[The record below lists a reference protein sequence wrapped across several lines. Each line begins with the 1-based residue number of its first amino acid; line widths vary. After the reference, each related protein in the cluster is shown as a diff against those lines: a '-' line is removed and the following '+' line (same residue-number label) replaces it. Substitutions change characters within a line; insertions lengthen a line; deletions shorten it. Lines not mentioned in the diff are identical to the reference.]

1 MYCPNCKEEF
11 GGKFCPECGTKLVEK
26 PAAGL
31 SIGDGNA
38 FNGAI
43 NYDASHHVHNEDRS
57 VHNISNTTSTINNIT
72 QVEAQKTEMEMM
84 QEKKRLYLEACRAA
98 YEDNVLDQGEVN
110 QLERYRVEL
119 GLSSKDA
126 DEMLRL
132 AAQHTQFSSQRQE
145 LPGIARIKM
154 RQFSEALKAGD
165 APALLRQLDGMEALA
180 GRFANE
186 ELHFAYYLVLA
197 ALKQAECIR
206 KYENTRADNYWQM
219 YWTCL
224 AYCKSGDTLKSNE
237 ILWSL
242 CEKFP
247 HYPAE
252 NSALLAVSC
261 AFLGGD
267 SQEASAYLQ
276 ELTGDYSPVLQGLAE
291 CAYLMLEP
299 ETATLMGATEQGSLF
314 YLTQVFGQETSEEKA
329 RRKAEEAK
337 RKAEEEAKR
346 KAEEEAKRKAE
357 EEAKRRAEE
366 EAKRRA
372 EEEAKRKAEEE
383 AKRKVEE
390 EAKRKAEVETKRKAE
405 EDPKARK
412 KYEIIK
418 GIGYIPYG
426 ETKIKSSAFWGCSSL
441 TNITIPDS
449 VTRIES
455 GAFSGCFS
463 LTSISIP
470 DSVTRIEYDAF
481 SGCKS
486 LTSISIPDSVTKIE
500 REAFKRCSSLTSI
513 SIPESVTK
521 IESLTFD
528 GCSSLTSISIP
539 ESVTEIEYGAFR
551 GCSSLTSVTIPP
563 SVKKI
568 WGDGFSFPGAF
579 EGCSSLT
586 TVKVSK
592 NTEFQRG
599 AKCAFDKCP
608 NVQIIRY

>member
-84 QEKKRLYLEACRAA
+84 QEKKRLYLNACRAA

-224 AYCKSGDTLKSNE
+224 AYCKSGDTLKSND

-261 AFLGGD
+261 AFLSGD

-276 ELTGDYSPVLQGLAE
+276 ELAGDYSPVLQGLAE

-346 KAEEEAKRKAE
+346 
-357 EEAKRRAEE
+357 RAEE

-383 AKRKVEE
+383 AKRKAEE
-390 EAKRKAEVETKRKAE
+390 EA
-405 EDPKARK
+405 KARK
-412 KYEIIK
+412 KYEVIK

-426 ETKIKSSAFWGCSSL
+426 ETKIKSRAFYNCKNL
-441 TNITIPDS
+441 TSITIPDS
-449 VTRIES
+449 VTKIENS
-455 GAFSGCFS
+455 AFEGCFSLTSISIPESVTKIENSAFEGCSS

-470 DSVTRIEYDAF
+470 DSVTEIGIRAF
-481 SGCKS
+481 DGCSS

-500 REAFKRCSSLTSI
+500 GWAFRGCSSLTSI
-513 SIPESVTK
+513 SIPDSVTE
-521 IESLTFD
+521 IEIDAFD

-539 ESVTEIEYGAFR
+539 DSVQVLKCGAFN

-563 SVKKI
+563 SVKEIEGGEFFGTFKI
-568 WGDGFSFPGAF
+568 SFGTF

-592 NTEFQRG
+592 KTKIPKG
-599 AKCAFDKCP
+599 AFDNCP

>member
-11 GGKFCPECGTKLVEK
+11 GGKFCPECGTKLVER

-252 NSALLAVSC
+252 NSALLAVSS

-276 ELTGDYSPVLQGLAE
+276 ELSGDYSPVLQGLAE

-346 KAEEEAKRKAE
+346 RAEEKARRKAEEARRKAE
-357 EEAKRRAEE
+357 EEAK
-366 EAKRRA
+366 
-372 EEEAKRKAEEE
+372 
-383 AKRKVEE
+383 
-390 EAKRKAEVETKRKAE
+390 
-405 EDPKARK
+405 ARK
-412 KYEIIK
+412 KYEVIK

-426 ETKIKSSAFWGCSSL
+426 ETKIKSFAFLGCSSL

-449 VTRIES
+449 VTKIENH
-455 GAFSGCFS
+455 AFCDCSSLTNITIPDSVTKIEDHAFCDCSS

-470 DSVTRIEYDAF
+470 DSVTMIESSAF
-481 SGCKS
+481 HGCSS
-486 LTSISIPDSVTKIE
+486 LTSISIPDSVTEIALG
-500 REAFKRCSSLTSI
+500 AFSRCSSLTSI
-513 SIPESVTK
+513 SIP
-521 IESLTFD
+521 D
-528 GCSSLTSISIP
+528 
-539 ESVTEIEYGAFR
+539 SVTEIGSCAFCD
-551 GCSSLTSVTIPP
+551 CSSLTSVIIPP
-563 SVKKI
+563 SVKEIKEGGI
-568 WGDGFSFPGAF
+568 LFPGTF

-592 NTEFQRG
+592 KTKI
-599 AKCAFDKCP
+599 AKDAFDNCP

>member
-72 QVEAQKTEMEMM
+72 QVEAQKTEMEIM

-224 AYCKSGDTLKSNE
+224 AYCKIGDTLKSND

-346 KAEEEAKRKAE
+346 KAEEEAKR
-357 EEAKRRAEE
+357 RAEE

-383 AKRKVEE
+383 AKRMAEE
-390 EAKRKAEVETKRKAE
+390 ESKRKAEVES
-405 EDPKARK
+405 KARK
-412 KYEIIK
+412 EYEVIK

-426 ETKIKSSAFWGCSSL
+426 ETKIKSSAFFCCSSL

-455 GAFSGCFS
+455 SAFSGCYR

-500 REAFKRCSSLTSI
+500 FGAFKRCSSLTSI

-521 IESLTFD
+521 IESWTFD

-563 SVKKI
+563 SVKEI
-568 WGDGFSFPGAF
+568 GGGYSFPGAF

-592 NTEFQRG
+592 KTKIEEG
-599 AKCAFDKCP
+599 AFDNCP

>member
-84 QEKKRLYLEACRAA
+84 QEKKRLYLEACRVA

-224 AYCKSGDTLKSNE
+224 AYCKSGDTLKSND

-267 SQEASAYLQ
+267 TQEASAYLQ

-346 KAEEEAKRKAE
+346 
-357 EEAKRRAEE
+357 RAEE
-366 EAKRRA
+366 EAKCRAEEEAKCRA
-372 EEEAKRKAEEE
+372 EEEAKRKAEKE
-383 AKRKVEE
+383 AKCKAEE
-390 EAKRKAEVETKRKAE
+390 EA
-405 EDPKARK
+405 KARK
-412 KYEIIK
+412 KYEVIK

-426 ETKIKSSAFWGCSSL
+426 ET
-441 TNITIPDS
+441 
-449 VTRIES
+449 RIES
-455 GAFSGCFS
+455 CAFSYCKN

-470 DSVTRIEYDAF
+470 DSVIKIEESAF
-481 SGCKS
+481 YECKNLTSISIPDSVRWIGNMAFEGCSS
-486 LTSISIPDSVTKIE
+486 LTSISIPDSVTKIGE
-500 REAFKRCSSLTSI
+500 W
-513 SIPESVTK
+513 
-521 IESLTFD
+521 
-528 GCSSLTSISIP
+528 
-539 ESVTEIEYGAFR
+539 AFR
-551 GCSSLTSVTIPP
+551 R
-563 SVKKI
+563 
-568 WGDGFSFPGAF
+568 
-579 EGCSSLT
+579 CSSLT
-586 TVKVSK
+586 TVKVPK
-592 NTEFQRG
+592 KTMI
-599 AKCAFDKCP
+599 AKSAFHFCP
-608 NVQIIRY
+608 NVQIIRYKTRH

>member
-26 PAAGL
+26 PAAGF

-224 AYCKSGDTLKSNE
+224 AYCKSGDTLKSND

-242 CEKFP
+242 SEKFP

-346 KAEEEAKRKAE
+346 
-357 EEAKRRAEE
+357 RAEE

-372 EEEAKRKAEEE
+372 EEEAKRKAEVE
-383 AKRKVEE
+383 AKRKAEE
-390 EAKRKAEVETKRKAE
+390 EAKRKAEVEAKRKAE
-405 EDPKARK
+405 EEAKARK
-412 KYEIIK
+412 KYEVIE

-426 ETKIKSSAFWGCSSL
+426 ET
-441 TNITIPDS
+441 
-449 VTRIES
+449 RIES
-455 GAFSGCFS
+455 CAFKGCSS

-470 DSVTRIEYDAF
+470 DSVRNIGSSAF
-481 SGCKS
+481 EGCSSLTSISIPDSVRWIQNMAFEGCSS

-500 REAFKRCSSLTSI
+500 FGAFH
-513 SIPESVTK
+513 
-521 IESLTFD
+521 

-539 ESVTEIEYGAFR
+539 PSVRKIGEGAFSSCSSLTSISIPDSVTEIGEGAFF
-551 GCSSLTSVTIPP
+551 GCSSLTSISIPP
-563 SVKKI
+563 SVKEIK
-568 WGDGFSFPGAF
+568 GGGSFPGAF
-579 EGCSSLT
+579 KYCSSLT

-592 NTEFQRG
+592 KTKIEEG
-599 AKCAFDKCP
+599 AFDNCP

>member
-57 VHNISNTTSTINNIT
+57 VHNVSNTTSTINNIT

-84 QEKKRLYLEACRAA
+84 QEKKRLYLDACRAA

-110 QLERYRVEL
+110 LLERYRVEL

-224 AYCKSGDTLKSNE
+224 AYCKSGDTLKSND

-346 KAEEEAKRKAE
+346 KAEEEAKCRAEEEAKCKAEEEAKRKAE
-357 EEAKRRAEE
+357 EEAKRKAEE

-383 AKRKVEE
+383 AK
-390 EAKRKAEVETKRKAE
+390 
-405 EDPKARK
+405 ARK
-412 KYEIIK
+412 KYEVIK

-426 ETKIKSSAFWGCSSL
+426 ETKIKYKAFY
-441 TNITIPDS
+441 N
-449 VTRIES
+449 
-455 GAFSGCFS
+455 
-463 LTSISIP
+463 
-470 DSVTRIEYDAF
+470 
-481 SGCKS
+481 CKN

-500 REAFKRCSSLTSI
+500 YWAFKGCSSLTSI
-513 SIPESVTK
+513 CIPESVTE
-521 IESLTFD
+521 IEESAFR
-528 GCSSLTSISIP
+528 GCSSLTSISFP
-539 ESVTEIEYGAFR
+539 DSVQVLKSAAFK

-563 SVKKI
+563 SVKEI
-568 WGDGFSFPGAF
+568 EGGFLSFGTF

-592 NTEFQRG
+592 KTKI
-599 AKCAFDKCP
+599 AKGAFDKCP